1 VQPLKYTIDPPLLV
15 VPHEQ
20 AIGKDH
26 ESSFVLKNHSKS
38 ASYFKIYL
46 GYKNN
51 DQLQG
56 CVISVS
62 KTLPA
67 STLQDPPQ
75 ALHAQSPN
83 PTPSPLNQ
91 DLLPRNPTPKLDPQT
106 HLITQD
112 ELTKKYFIN
121 HGEELII
128 TVGYKAMSPVKH
140 GKFTWVIEF
149 ENACTS
155 IIEIHCSFEGAILK
169 IHQAEINFGIMKS
182 WTSRVRTFEIENI
195 NDVDTEVL
203 IKLQDNSEVNYEL
216 LDEAMRDLDEDG
228 QCVGMR
234 SIEYLYNTGKVR
246 IYPIRL
252 D

>member
-1 VQPLKYTIDPPLLV
+1 VQPLKYTVDPPLLV

-26 ESSFVLKNHSKS
+26 ESSFVLKNYSKS
-38 ASYFKIYL
+38 ASCFKIYL

-56 CVISVS
+56 CVISVA
-62 KTLPA
+62 KTHPA
-67 STLQDPPQ
+67 STLLD
-75 ALHAQSPN
+75 SPLAIHSQN
-83 PTPSPLNQ
+83 PNHEPSLLNQ
-91 DLLPRNPTPKLDPQT
+91 DLPPSDPNIQPDPLT

-112 ELTKKYFIN
+112 ELTQKYNIN
-121 HGEELII
+121 YGEELII
-128 TVGYKAMSPVKH
+128 TVGYKALSPIKH
-140 GKFTWVIEF
+140 GKFTWVIEYD
-149 ENACTS
+149 NASTS

-182 WTSRVRTFEIENI
+182 WTSRARTFEIENI

-203 IKLQDNSEVNYEL
+203 IKLQDNREVNYEL
-216 LDEAMRDLDEDG
+216 LDEALGDLDADG

-234 SIEYLYNTGKVR
+234 TIEYLYNTGKVR